1 MPSAV
6 PLGLRVEFRFEV
18 VVGVETAAVV
28 PIVLHEAEVD
38 RHLAHRAGHALSPP
52 LCGGSA
58 DDCQVPAIHEVV
70 TPAFG
75 GIDHI
80 FCCGPT
86 SWRRYPSL
94 GRTPSTA
101 VPTRT
106 CVAPAATACSRS
118 ALIPADTML
127 PPGGL
132 GAGQSTNPSTARTP
146 PVGVRRTP
154 R

>member
-1 MPSAV
+1 MPSV
-6 PLGLRVEFRFEV
+6 FPLGLRVQFGLEV
-18 VVGVETAAVV
+18 VVGVESAAVV

-70 TPAFG
+70 VPG
-75 GIDHI
+75 SLGIDHI

-86 SWRRYPSL
+86 SWRRYRSL

-118 ALIPADTML
+118 ALIPADTMVAVGWL
-127 PPGGL
+127 
-132 GAGQSTNPSTARTP
+132 ARRE
-146 PVGVRRTP
+146 VDKSMSRSNAAC
-154 R
+154 